1 MDAVIPFIPLLP
13 FPVFGISLC
22 GSGMLMMLP
31 VMMIGS
37 RGIAKRYRRRSRR

>member
-37 RGIAKRYRRRSRR
+37 YGIAKRYRRRSRR